1 MVSGRRQRVEWAHDW
16 TREHALGAA
25 LDSNDGCHRGHG
37 QIQAG
42 SRATFGNRRRPSSL
56 MREHGHTAH
65 LELTGLEPGTDYEV
79 VMVVGGKE
87 LTESMEVSTQVLWDY
102 RMDPPPFSFV
112 TGSCAYI
119 NEPEYDR
126 PGRPYGGGYEIFE
139 SMAAED
145 PDMMLWLGDNIY
157 LREVD
162 FQSYSGFCTG
172 TVTCAK
178 PLKWPTCSRRA
189 LSTPFGTTTT
199 LGPTTAMEVGFMPIG
214 RAMHSRRFGATPV
227 TDCQRHR
234 VAFQPPFDLWTWN
247 SSCWTTAPIA

>member
-1 MVSGRRQRVEWAHDW
+1 MVAGRRQRVERAYDW

-42 SRATFGNRRRPSSL
+42 RGDVWQQTASVESD
-56 MREHGHTAH
+56 EKHGHTAH
-65 LELTGLEPGTDYEV
+65 LELTGLEPGTDYDV

-162 FQSYSGFCTG
+162 FQSYSGFLHRYSHMRQTPEM
-172 TVTCAK
+172 ADL
-178 PLKWPTCSRRA
+178 LKACPQYAIWDDHD
-189 LSTPFGTTTT
+189 F
-199 LGPTTAMEVGFMPIG
+199 GPTTAMEAGCMPIG